1 MPMENNMKSRIH
13 FSNEM
18 INLNEQILKMGIYV
32 EEAIKK
38 SIDALRDQNEDLAK
52 EVVEEDYRIN
62 ELELELFD
70 KVAIILATE
79 QPVASDLRH
88 LTGAIRIITDL
99 ERAGDYAV
107 HIAEGAIRLA
117 DEKYLTPIQQIP
129 EAGDAARQ
137 MLRDALTAFVNNDT
151 DLARD
156 VAERDDILDKLQR
169 KLLKK
174 MLKYMHKED
183 DADTDQA
190 TNIVFLA
197 RFLERMGDHITNICE
212 WVIYAKTGEHV
223 EL

>member
-1 MPMENNMKSRIH
+1 
-13 FSNEM
+13 M
-18 INLNEQILKMGIYV
+18 IELNEQILMMGVYV
-32 EEAIKK
+32 EEAMKK
-38 SIDALRDQNEDLAK
+38 AVDALRDQNEELAQ
-52 EVVEEDYRIN
+52 EVVDEDERIN
-62 ELELELFD
+62 NLELELFD

-107 HIAEGAIRLA
+107 HIAEGAQRLA
-117 DEKYLTPIQQIP
+117 NEKYLTPLQQIP

-137 MLRDALTAFVNNDT
+137 MLRDALTAFVNNDVE
-151 DLARD
+151 LARE
-156 VAERDDILDKLQR
+156 VASRDDVLDKLQR

-174 MLKYMHKED
+174 MLKYMNKED
-183 DADTDQA
+183 DADTNQA

-197 RFLERMGDHITNICE
+197 RFLERLGDHVTNICE
-212 WVIYAKTGEHV
+212 WVIYAKTGKHV